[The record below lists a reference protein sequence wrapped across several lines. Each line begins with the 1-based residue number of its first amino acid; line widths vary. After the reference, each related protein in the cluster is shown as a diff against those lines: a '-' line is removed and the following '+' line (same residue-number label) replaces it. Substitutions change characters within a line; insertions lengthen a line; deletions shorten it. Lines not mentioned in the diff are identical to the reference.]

1 MKKKPLVWITRAQ
14 YTSLAVNACGKSE
27 IRDMVA
33 PYPTNR
39 QQARAARLHAEHAE
53 QNFLALYSGE
63 ERKLAEQ
70 VLEDIKDGF
79 TPDFMALY
87 KAGMKLKDMLLN
99 LYTSLAASIPW
110 DSLLHGVLSS
120 VKVLL
125 QYGGDVAEKEVALL
139 YRKARRI
146 SPSVNS
152 SPNQDFFTIHV
163 DKTEDEIMGE
173 IKDAVEHAKYLSRYL
188 TTSYV
193 GDPTKTTVEELEKV
207 VKCYD
212 KLLGEGNL
220 YYGPARIAL
229 LQISLAVNSNTV
241 KEAFPKLRGIIAM
254 LALNGADDR
263 VEDVTAI

>member
-14 YTSLAVNACGKSE
+14 YTSLAVDAYGKSY

-39 QQARAARLHAEHAE
+39 EQAKKARLHAEHAE

-63 ERKLAEQ
+63 ERKIAEQ

-79 TPDFMALY
+79 TPDLMALY
-87 KAGMKLKDMLLN
+87 NAKMKLKDLLLN
-99 LYTSLAASIPW
+99 LYTSLAESIPW
-110 DSLLHGVLSS
+110 DSLLHGVLSA

-125 QYGGDVAEKEVALL
+125 QYGGDGSEKEVALL

-146 SPSVNS
+146 SPSVNA

-163 DKTEDEIMGE
+163 DKTEDEIMAE

-193 GDPTKTTVEELEKV
+193 GAPTKPKVEELEKV

-212 KLLGEGNL
+212 KLIGEGNL

-229 LQISLAVNSNTV
+229 IQIHLAVNSGTV
-241 KEAFPKLRGIIAM
+241 EEAFPKLRGIIAM
-254 LALNGADDR
+254 IAMNGADDR